1 MFQNEIDKKTFGKSI
16 VELCRVLQLSKDK
29 IKEIRSQARTLMD
42 RVLNIEIEDTVD
54 KDELLN
60 GNDVSKQAEE
70 LRKILILAGLD
81 VSELSNPKTVEI
93 ITGVL

>member
-1 MFQNEIDKKTFGKSI
+1 M
-16 VELCRVLQLSKDK
+16 LQLSKDK

-60 GNDVSKQAEE
+60 RNDVSKQAEE